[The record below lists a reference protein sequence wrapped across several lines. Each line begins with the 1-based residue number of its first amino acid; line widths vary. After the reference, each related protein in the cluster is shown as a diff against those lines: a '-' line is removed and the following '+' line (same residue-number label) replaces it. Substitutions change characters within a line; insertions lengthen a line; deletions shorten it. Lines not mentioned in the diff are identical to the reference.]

1 MQENEHKKEQSS
13 RKQNEMQH
21 KKSFVTR
28 YARGEMLQ
36 KVAQKK
42 SAPEHGEISESA
54 RKCEQKREFLY
65 TICAGAKSLDFPSR
79 IEFIYT
85 ITRAWKTYTFLHKKG
100 V

>member
-13 RKQNEMQH
+13 RKQNKTQH

-28 YARGEMLQ
+28 YTRGEMLQ
-36 KVAQKK
+36 KVVQKK
-42 SAPEHGEISESA
+42 SAPERGGISEST

-65 TICAGAKSLDFPSR
+65 TICAGAKRLDIPGK

-85 ITRAWKTYTFLHKKG
+85 ITRA
-100 V
+100 

>member
-1 MQENEHKKEQSS
+1 MREELRKMQENEHKKEQSS

-42 SAPEHGEISESA
+42 SALEHGEISESA
-54 RKCEQKREFLY
+54 RKCEQKRSFFTRYAREQKALIFRAELSLY
-65 TICAGAKSLDFPSR
+65 TR
-79 IEFIYT
+79 
-85 ITRAWKTYTFLHKKG
+85 
-100 V
+100 

>member
-13 RKQNEMQH
+13 RKQNKLQH

-28 YARGEMLQ
+28 YTRGEMLQ

-42 SAPEHGEISESA
+42 SAPEREEISESA

-65 TICAGAKSLDFPSR
+65 TIRAGAKSLDFPGSF
-79 IEFIYT
+79 EFMDT
-85 ITRAWKTYTFLHKKG
+85 ITRA
-100 V
+100 

>member
-1 MQENEHKKEQSS
+1 
-13 RKQNEMQH
+13 MQH

-42 SAPEHGEISESA
+42 RAGAWEISESA